1 MNILPTQFSGLFIL
15 EPIAYTDARGYFF
28 ESYSQQLLKKSG
40 IDINF
45 VQDNQ
50 SFSVRNVIRGLHYQA
65 PPFAQTKLIQC
76 LSGTILDV
84 VVDLRRSEPTFCKVF
99 NIKLSSA
106 DKKQLLIPKGFAH
119 GFSVLSEN
127 ATIMYKCDAYYNA
140 ASERG
145 IFYNDPSLLID
156 WAIDKSEAIVSPK
169 DLILPPIGSATQF
182 FE

>member
-28 ESYSQQLLKKSG
+28 ESYSQQKLLKAG
-40 IDINF
+40 IDIKF

-84 VVDLRRSEPTFCKVF
+84 VVDLRRSESTFCKVF
-99 NIKLSSA
+99 TIKLSST

-140 ASERG
+140 SSERG
-145 IFYNDPSLLID
+145 IQYNDPSLSID
-156 WAIDKSEAIVSPK
+156 WIVDKQAAIVSAK
-169 DLILPPIGSATQF
+169 DLVLPPIGALTQF